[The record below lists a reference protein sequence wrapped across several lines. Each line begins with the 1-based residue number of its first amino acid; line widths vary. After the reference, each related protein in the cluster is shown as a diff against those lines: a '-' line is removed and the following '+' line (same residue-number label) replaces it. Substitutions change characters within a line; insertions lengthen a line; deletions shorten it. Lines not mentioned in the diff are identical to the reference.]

1 MKNAVTLFC
10 PAIISVWFAL
20 SAFSFST
27 SGDVKPGGEKP
38 RYAIPLDQLSY
49 VSVHD
54 TVYVLGDK
62 YIEISLKEQKA
73 RLRYRDGKVTEFK
86 ISSGNKFIS
95 EGMETPTG
103 IFAVQGKM
111 EMAKSKQFKDA
122 KLHWWVGFNGNI
134 GFHGLD
140 GSGYYWNLGN
150 RPSSHGCVR
159 IAREDGKKLFKSV
172 EKGTPVIVFKNHPA
186 RILAFADSTQY
197 NSARD
202 IKLASRGGE
211 QTKMLK
217 ARMKNLYTG
226 KHFVANTSKVFLD
239 GKTPLWMYGFEAGE
253 QEKVPS
259 KQDRSALAGLTLRT
273 SDRDRLCAF
282 SWKKSQIVQDSA
294 AQKNSA
300 KL

>member
-1 MKNAVTLFC
+1 MFC
-10 PAIISVWFAL
+10 PAIISGWLAL
-20 SAFSFST
+20 SAFTFSDNPIKQ
-27 SGDVKPGGEKP
+27 SEKP

-73 RLRYRDGKVTEFK
+73 RLYYRDGKVTEFK
-86 ISSGNKFIS
+86 ISTGNKNIS

-103 IFAVQGKM
+103 IYAVQGKM

-140 GSGYYWNLGN
+140 GSGYYWNLGT

-159 IAREDGKKLFKSV
+159 IAREDGKILFKSV
-172 EKGTPVIVFKNHPA
+172 EKGTPVLVFKNQPA
-186 RILAFADSTQY
+186 RVLAFADSTQY
-197 NSARD
+197 NPSRD
-202 IKLASRGGE
+202 IKLLTRGGE

-217 ARMKNLYTG
+217 ARMKNLYNG

-253 QEKVPS
+253 QVKVGRQERP
-259 KQDRSALAGLTLRT
+259 ALAELTVRT
-273 SDRDRLCAF
+273 SGRDRVCAF
-282 SWKKSQIVQDSA
+282 SWNKRELVSDSSS
-294 AQKNSA
+294 QKNSA